1 MGEFS
6 KEDEQNY
13 REAAVTRNS
22 GKGRGIMGKYL
33 DIGNDGFQ
41 SIIRTRYVDK
51 TGLIS
56 YINSTI
62 DTTYKLTCSV
72 RPRRFGKSFSS
83 KMLCAYYVKGYDSHE
98 LFKGLEIEKDNTFL
112 AYLNKFHVIY
122 LDITS
127 FLSACEAKEDTVDYM
142 KQELLHDL
150 QNSFSFTS
158 NEKDILSTL
167 LSIANKTKEKFIF
180 IIDEWDAIYREQKDN
195 KKLQE
200 EYMELLRSLFKSVHT
215 DKICAAAYMTG
226 ILPIK
231 KYGRESA
238 LSDFYEYTMVNAAP
252 IESYVGFTLG
262 DVKQLCEENHLE
274 LDKLNQWYDGYRL
287 GEEQIYNPKSVMEC
301 IRRKKY
307 GNYWTRTETYESLKT
322 YIELNFDGLK
332 DAIIDMIGGQSYKV
346 DTESFQ
352 NDLTTLQTKDDV
364 LTLLIHLG
372 YLAYD
377 EKERQVSIPNREIKE
392 EFIRAIKNGNRTEL
406 VKAIQKSDELLK
418 ATWNKDSDIVAE
430 IISELHDTDTSHEF
444 YNNEQ
449 ALRSVIKMAYLSS
462 IDFYVKLEELQAGKG
477 YADIVFWPKKNA
489 DYPMLL
495 VELKWNQS
503 AEGAIAQIKERKY
516 PSTIQKWDG
525 EILLVGINYDKKT
538 RIHECK
544 ILEMNK
550 ER

>member
-22 GKGRGIMGKYL
+22 GKGRVIMGKYL

-83 KMLCAYYVKGYDSHE
+83 KMLCAYYVKGYDSRE

-112 AYLNKFHVIY
+112 TYLNKFHVIY

-127 FLSACEAKEDTVDYM
+127 FLSACETKEDTVDYM

-150 QNSFSFTS
+150 NDNFSFTS
-158 NEKDILSTL
+158 NEKDILSAL
-167 LSIANKTKEKFIF
+167 LSIANQTKEKFIF

-231 KYGRESA
+231 KYGRESE
-238 LSDFYEYTMVNAAP
+238 LSDFYEFTMVNAAP

-262 DVKQLCEENHLE
+262 DVRQLCEENHLE
-274 LDKLNQWYDGYRL
+274 LDKLNQWYDGYCL

-332 DAIIDMIGGQSYKV
+332 DAIIDMIGGLSYKV

-392 EFIRAIKNGNRTEL
+392 EFIRAIKNGKRAEL

-418 ATWNKDSDIVAE
+418 ATWNKDADRVAD

-462 IDFYVKLEELQAGKG
+462 IDYYVKLEELQAGKG
-477 YADIVFWPKKNA
+477 YADIVFWPKKNL
-489 DYPMLL
+489 DHPMLL

-503 AEGAIAQIKERKY
+503 AEGAIAQIKERRY

>member
-1 MGEFS
+1 
-6 KEDEQNY
+6 
-13 REAAVTRNS
+13 
-22 GKGRGIMGKYL
+22 MGKYL

-83 KMLCAYYVKGYDSHE
+83 KMLCAYYVKGYDSRE
-98 LFKGLEIEKDNTFL
+98 LFQGLEIEKDQTFEL
-112 AYLNKFHVIY
+112 YVNKFHVIY

-127 FLSACEAKEDTVDYM
+127 FLSACEKKDNTVNYM
-142 KQELLHDL
+142 KQEILQDL
-150 QNSFSFTS
+150 QDSFPIVS
-158 NEKDILSTL
+158 NEKDVLSAL
-167 LSIANKTKEKFIF
+167 LCIANQTNEKFIF

-195 KKLQE
+195 KRLQE

-231 KYGRESA
+231 KYGKESA

-252 IESYVGFTLG
+252 IESYVGFTLS
-262 DVKQLCEENHLE
+262 DVKQLCEENELE
-274 LDKLNQWYDGYRL
+274 LSKINQWYDGYRL

-352 NDLTTLQTKDDV
+352 NDLTTLRTKDDV

-377 EKERQVSIPNREIKE
+377 DKERQVSIPNREIKE

-418 ATWNKDSDIVAE
+418 ATWASDEDKVAE

-462 IDFYVKLEELQAGKG
+462 IDYYVKLEELQSGRG

-489 DYPMLL
+489 DCPMLL

-503 AEGAIAQIKERKY
+503 PEGAIAQIQEKNY
-516 PSTIQKWDG
+516 PNTIQKWNG

-544 ILEMNK
+544 ITGLNI
-550 ER
+550 

>member
-1 MGEFS
+1 
-6 KEDEQNY
+6 
-13 REAAVTRNS
+13 
-22 GKGRGIMGKYL
+22 MGKYL

-83 KMLCAYYVKGYDSHE
+83 KMLCAYYVKGYDSKN
-98 LFKGLEIEKDNTFL
+98 LFCGLEIENDQTFEI
-112 AYLNKFHVIY
+112 YLNKLHVIY

-127 FLSACEAKEDTVDYM
+127 FLSACENKDDTVKYM
-142 KQELLHDL
+142 KQEILQDL
-150 QNSFSFTS
+150 QNSFRAASR
-158 NEKDILSTL
+158 EKDILNAL
-167 LSIANKTKEKFIF
+167 LHIANQTKEKFIF

-195 KKLQE
+195 KRLQE

-231 KYGRESA
+231 KYGKESA
-238 LSDFYEYTMVNAAP
+238 LSDFYEYTMVSPTP
-252 IESYVGFTLG
+252 IESYVGFTQS

-274 LDKLNQWYDGYRL
+274 LSKVNQWYDGYRL

-332 DAIIDMIGGQSYKV
+332 EAIIDMIGGASYKV

-352 NDLTTLQTKDDV
+352 NDLTTLRTKDDV

-377 EKERQVSIPNREIKE
+377 DGERQVSIPNREIKE

-418 ATWNKDSDIVAE
+418 ATWAMQEEQVAE
-430 IISELHDTDTSHEF
+430 IISQLHDEDTSHEF

-449 ALRSVIKMAYLSS
+449 ALRSVIKMAYLSAM
-462 IDFYVKLEELQAGKG
+462 DYYVKLEELQSGKG
-477 YADIVFWPKKNA
+477 YADIVFWPKKNT
-489 DYPMLL
+489 DCPMLL
-495 VELKWNQS
+495 IELKWNQS
-503 AEGAIAQIKERKY
+503 TDGAIAQIKEKRY
-516 PSTIQKWDG
+516 PDTIQKWNG

-538 RIHECK
+538 RKHECR
-544 ILEMNK
+544 INRLNPS
-550 ER
+550 

>member
-1 MGEFS
+1 
-6 KEDEQNY
+6 
-13 REAAVTRNS
+13 
-22 GKGRGIMGKYL
+22 MGKYL
-33 DIGNDGFQ
+33 DIGNDGFR
-41 SIIRTRYVDK
+41 SIVRTRYVDK

-83 KMLCAYYVKGYDSHE
+83 KMLCAYYVKGYDSRE
-98 LFKGLEIEKDNTFL
+98 LFFGLEIEKDETFSL
-112 AYLNKFHVIY
+112 YLNKFHVIY

-127 FLSACEAKEDTVDYM
+127 FLSVCENKDNTVDYM
-142 KQELLHDL
+142 KQEIIHDL
-150 QNSFSFTS
+150 QDSFPSAS
-158 NEKDILSTL
+158 CEKDVLSEL
-167 LSIANKTKEKFIF
+167 LRIANQTNEKFIF

-195 KKLQE
+195 KRLQE

-231 KYGRESA
+231 KYGKESA

-252 IESYVGFTLG
+252 IEPYVGFTLS
-262 DVKQLCEENHLE
+262 DVEQLCEENQLE
-274 LDKLNQWYDGYRL
+274 LSKINQWYDGYKL
-287 GEEQIYNPKSVMEC
+287 GDEQIYNPKSVMEC
-301 IRRKKY
+301 IRRKRY

-332 DAIIDMIGGQSYKV
+332 DAIIDMIGGKNYKV

-352 NDLTTLQTKDDV
+352 NDLTTLRTKDDV

-372 YLAYD
+372 YLAYND
-377 EKERQVSIPNREIKE
+377 EERQVSIPNREIKE
-392 EFIRAIKNGNRTEL
+392 EFIRAIRNGNRTEL

-418 ATWNKDSDIVAE
+418 ATWAKNGDIVAE
-430 IISELHDTDTSHEF
+430 IISQLHDSDTAHEF

-449 ALRSVIKMAYLSS
+449 ALRSVIKMAYLSA
-462 IDFYVKLEELQAGKG
+462 IDYYVKLEELQSGKG
-477 YADIVFWPKKNA
+477 YADIVFLPKKDA
-489 DYPMLL
+489 DCPMLL

-503 AEGAIAQIKERKY
+503 SEGAVAQIKEKDY
-516 PSTIQKWDG
+516 PGIIQKWNG
-525 EILLVGINYDKKT
+525 EILMVGINYDKKT
-538 RIHECK
+538 RKHECR
-544 ILEMNK
+544 IMGL
-550 ER
+550 

>member
-1 MGEFS
+1 
-6 KEDEQNY
+6 
-13 REAAVTRNS
+13 
-22 GKGRGIMGKYL
+22 MGKYL

-238 LSDFYEYTMVNAAP
+238 LSDFYEFTMVNAAP

-262 DVKQLCEENHLE
+262 DVRQLCEENHLE